1 MNKRIKISLY
11 IAFALFCLFTLRL
24 FNLQILKGNEYR
36 KIDERNR
43 LRVIDIHAPRGI
55 IYDRNNRALVRN
67 VPSFDITAIKE
78 DVPDDEKVFSAMGEL
93 VGLKVKELKSRLES
107 SAANPFENLILKQD
121 VSFREAARVEA
132 RKADLPGLQVNVVGG
147 REYIYGHSASHL
159 LGYLGN
165 LGSKQEV
172 NSRYAGVPKDSF
184 IGLFGIEKVHDMTLR
199 GLAGKKILEV
209 DALGRIINVVR
220 IQRPVKGKDLK
231 LTIDIDL
238 QIEAEKN
245 LKDKAG
251 AVVALDPK
259 TGAVLA
265 LASSPSFNPNQFVRG
280 IDMRDWKRLIKDRR
294 KPLLNRAI
302 QSQYAPGST
311 FKIITALAALEEGI
325 VTKDTTFYCGGS
337 TMFGRLFKCWK
348 KDGHGS
354 VDLHKAIVESC
365 DVYFYEV
372 GKRIDI
378 DILSQ
383 YAFGYGFGQAT
394 GIDLEGEVA
403 GIVPTRRWKE
413 EMKGEKWYKG
423 ETLNTVIGQ
432 GYLSVTPLQV
442 ATMMAA
448 VVNGG
453 ILYEPFLIMRSGHRA
468 TDNGMKKINPAHIK
482 LIKEALHGVVTEKK
496 GTGRIAMSEL
506 VSIGGKTG
514 TTQVVGGGSNE
525 KDIPEKFRDHAW
537 FVALAPVDDPRIVV
551 SVFVEHGGHGST
563 AAAPIAGKIIEVFY
577 KGRIDG

>member
-1 MNKRIKISLY
+1 MEKRITISFY
-11 IAFALFCLFTLRL
+11 IVFVLFCLFTFRL

-43 LRVIDIHAPRGI
+43 LRVVDIYAPRGI
-55 IYDRNNRALVRN
+55 IYDRNDRALVRN
-67 VPSFDITAIKE
+67 IPSFDITAIRE
-78 DVPDDEKVFSAMGEL
+78 DVPDDEKILASMGKL
-93 VGLKVKELKSRLES
+93 VGLKVTEIKSRLD
-107 SAANPFENLILKQD
+107 SASASPFDNLILKQD
-121 VSFREAARVEA
+121 VSFKEAARVEA

-165 LGSKQEV
+165 LGSRHSDKPQ
-172 NSRYAGVPKDSF
+172 YAGVPKGSF
-184 IGLFGIEKVHDMTLR
+184 MGLFGIEKVHDIPLR

-238 QIEAEKN
+238 QIEAENN
-245 LKDKAG
+245 LRDLAG
-251 AVVALDPK
+251 AVVALDAR

-265 LASSPSFNPNQFVRG
+265 LASSPAFNPNQFVRG
-280 IDMRDWKRLIKDRR
+280 IDSKDWKRLIKDRR

-311 FKIITALAALEEGI
+311 FKIITAIAALEEGI
-325 VTKDTTFYCGGS
+325 IDKNTKVYCSGS

-372 GKRIDI
+372 GKKIDI

-383 YAFGYGFGQAT
+383 YAFGYGLGQAT
-394 GIDLEGEVA
+394 GIGLEGEVS

-413 EMKGEKWYKG
+413 EVKGERWYKG
-423 ETLNTVIGQ
+423 ETLNTVIGR
-432 GYLSVTPLQV
+432 GYLSVTTLQI
-442 ATMMAA
+442 ASMMAA

-453 ILYEPFLIMRSGHRA
+453 ILYEPYLIMGSGNAVRA
-468 TDNGMKKINPAHIK
+468 DSMKKVSPAHIK
-482 LIKEALHGVVTEKK
+482 LIKDALHGVVSEKK
-496 GTGRIAMSEL
+496 GTGQIIRSEL

-514 TTQVVGGGSNE
+514 TTQVVSGGSNTE
-525 KDIPEKFRDHAW
+525 DIPEKFRDHAW
-537 FVALAPVDDPRIVV
+537 FVAFAPVEDPRIVV

-563 AAAPIAGKIIEVFY
+563 AAAPIAGKLIEVFY
-577 KGRIDG
+577 KGKIEG

>member
-1 MNKRIKISLY
+1 M
-11 IAFALFCLFTLRL
+11 
-24 FNLQILKGNEYR
+24 
-36 KIDERNR
+36 
-43 LRVIDIHAPRGI
+43 
-55 IYDRNNRALVRN
+55 
-67 VPSFDITAIKE
+67 
-78 DVPDDEKVFSAMGEL
+78 
-93 VGLKVKELKSRLES
+93 
-107 SAANPFENLILKQD
+107 
-121 VSFREAARVEA
+121 
-132 RKADLPGLQVNVVGG
+132 
-147 REYIYGHSASHL
+147 
-159 LGYLGN
+159 
-165 LGSKQEV
+165 
-172 NSRYAGVPKDSF
+172 
-184 IGLFGIEKVHDMTLR
+184 
-199 GLAGKKILEV
+199 
-209 DALGRIINVVR
+209 
-220 IQRPVKGKDLK
+220 
-231 LTIDIDL
+231 
-238 QIEAEKN
+238 
-245 LKDKAG
+245 
-251 AVVALDPK
+251 
-259 TGAVLA
+259 
-265 LASSPSFNPNQFVRG
+265 
-280 IDMRDWKRLIKDRR
+280 
-294 KPLLNRAI
+294 
-302 QSQYAPGST
+302 
-311 FKIITALAALEEGI
+311 AALEEGI
-325 VTKDTTFYCGGS
+325 INKDTTFYCSGS

-383 YAFGYGFGQAT
+383 YAFGYGFGQVT

-413 EMKGEKWYKG
+413 EVKGEKWYKG

-442 ATMMAA
+442 ASMMAA

-453 ILYEPFLIMRSGHRA
+453 ILYEPFLIMQSGNGARA
-468 TDNGMKKINPAHIK
+468 DGRKKINPAHIK
-482 LIKEALHGVVTEKK
+482 LIKDALQGVVTEEK

-563 AAAPIAGKIIEVFY
+563 AAAPIAGRIIEAFY
-577 KGRIDG
+577 KGRTDG